1 MKVLKKLN
9 LEDVLFIDIET
20 STCVPEL
27 QIDTPLFNSWAY
39 KKKSENLDNQQL
51 IDSYKKEAA
60 LYADF
65 GRIVCISIGRLFKG
79 SFVTTTFNDFDE
91 TEMIKKFYQ
100 ALDKEDWVLCGHAIK
115 VFDIPYIFQRSII
128 NGIIPHSLVDTSG
141 EKPWTMDW
149 IIDTKE
155 LWSAGGFSK
164 SGLVNITTAFGLPSP
179 KEEITGAEVPA
190 YFWEDPKGHIQEIS
204 DYCER
209 DVVAVY
215 DVLKRFKNPEDLP
228 IEQQPVIRHLFD
240 GGKFTEEHHTTL
252 VEFIRKMDSEEQG
265 RVFTI
270 LDAVVST
277 AAGKKT
283 NFNKV
288 SVKKIKEECQK

>member
-1 MKVLKKLN
+1 MRVLKKLN

-20 STCVPEL
+20 STAVPEL
-27 QIDTPLFNSWAY
+27 QLDTPLFDSWKY
-39 KKKSENLDNQQL
+39 KMKGGDNEEL
-51 IDSYKKEAA
+51 IASYKKEAA

-79 SFVTTTFNDFDE
+79 DFVTTTFNDFDE

-100 ALDKEDWVLCGHAIK
+100 TLDKEDWILCGHAVK
-115 VFDIPYIFQRSII
+115 SFDIPYICQRSII
-128 NGIIPHSLVDTSG
+128 NGLFPHELVDTSG
-141 EKPWTMDW
+141 LKPWEMTG

-155 LWSAGGFSK
+155 LWSCGGFNK
-164 SGLVNITTAFGLPSP
+164 SGLVNITTALGLPSP
-179 KEEITGAEVPA
+179 KTGITGAQVPA

-270 LDAVVST
+270 LDAIVST
-277 AAGKKT
+277 ASGKKT